1 VSEPGRA
8 NGDWEG
14 PTATGWAGAVK
25 ARRDK
30 QEDVNPK
37 RDHSAMPQRIL
48 VVDDDP
54 DHLNVV
60 STILEESGYQVE
72 RAGDAEEALSRI
84 HAFQPAMVLTDLR
97 LPGMDGVQLLERVR
111 EGMEHVEVV
120 VMTGHEDMTSAIG
133 AMRAGAFDY
142 VVKPIEVTHLQNLVE
157 RCLRERS
164 LNVEAAKE
172 PPKTGKDQEEEDG
185 TVVIGRDPR
194 LIELFKM
201 MGVLAR
207 NRATVLVR
215 GETGTGK
222 EVMARAIHDHSLH
235 ASEPF
240 IAVNCTALTD
250 TLLESE
256 LFGHV
261 KGAFTGAVS
270 GRKGY
275 FELAGTG
282 TIFLDEIGDTT
293 IDFQTK
299 LLRVLQD
306 RTFFPVGGERPR
318 RTEARVIA
326 ATHQDL
332 EGLVEEGGFRE
343 DLYFRLRVVEMVVP
357 PLRERRGDIP
367 DLARHLLKRIRRE
380 THQDVREIS
389 KEAMSLLQSYDW
401 PGNVR
406 ELENAL
412 TRASILARGSTLG
425 PEHLRLGS
433 DRPGLEEEAGR
444 DLSYALGMPVG
455 EAVFSLA
462 DGDGPDW
469 TLDGAI
475 ARQVLRVLEHTGWNK
490 SEAARLLK
498 ISRSRLARLVDK
510 FDLESLKS

>member
-1 VSEPGRA
+1 
-8 NGDWEG
+8 
-14 PTATGWAGAVK
+14 
-25 ARRDK
+25 
-30 QEDVNPK
+30 
-37 RDHSAMPQRIL
+37 MPHKIL
-48 VVDDDP
+48 VVDDDL
-54 DHLNVV
+54 DHLSVV
-60 STILEESGYQVE
+60 SAILEESGFEVE
-72 RAGDAEEALSRI
+72 RAENAEAALARI
-84 HAFQPAMVLTDLR
+84 HAFQPALVLTDLR
-97 LPGMDGVQLLERVR
+97 MPGMDGVELLERVR
-111 EGMEHVEVV
+111 EGMEGVEVI

-142 VVKPIEVTHLQNLVE
+142 VVKPMEVSNLQDLVD
-157 RCLRERS
+157 RCLRERE
-164 LNVEAAKE
+164 LNLKARKAGGKAA
-172 PPKTGKDQEEEDG
+172 GDG
-185 TVVIGRDPR
+185 ESEGDEGVVIGRDPR

-201 MGVLAR
+201 IGVLAR

-222 EVMARAIHDHSLH
+222 EVMARAIHRHSLH
-235 ASEPF
+235 AAEPF
-240 IAVNCTALTD
+240 IAVNCTALSD

-293 IDFQTK
+293 LDFQTK

-306 RTFFPVGGERPR
+306 RTFFPVGGERAR
-318 RTEARVIA
+318 KTEARVIA

-367 DLARHLLKRIRRE
+367 DLAQHLLKRIRRE
-380 THQDVREIS
+380 TQQQVRSIS
-389 KEAMSLLQSYDW
+389 PDAMAALKVYDW

-433 DRPGLEEEAGR
+433 DRPGMDDGDRQKLESGPGFPAG
-444 DLSYALGMPVG
+444 D
-455 EAVFSLA
+455 AVFSLSS
-462 DGDGPDW
+462 GDGPDW

-475 ARQVLRVLEHTGWNK
+475 GRQVFRVLEHTGWNK
-490 SEAARLLK
+490 SEAARLLE
-498 ISRSRLARLVDK
+498 ISRSRLARLVEK
-510 FDLESLKS
+510 FDLESLKT

>member
-1 VSEPGRA
+1 
-8 NGDWEG
+8 
-14 PTATGWAGAVK
+14 
-25 ARRDK
+25 
-30 QEDVNPK
+30 
-37 RDHSAMPQRIL
+37 MPHKIM

-54 DHLNVV
+54 DHLGVV
-60 STILEESGYQVE
+60 ATILEETGFEVA

-84 HAFQPAMVLTDLR
+84 HAFQPSLVLTDLR

-111 EGMEHVEVV
+111 EGMEDVEVI

-142 VVKPIEVTHLQNLVE
+142 VVKPIEISHLQDLVA
-157 RCLRERS
+157 RCLRERG
-164 LNVEAAKE
+164 LNLKARERASDLAGDGEKE
-172 PPKTGKDQEEEDG
+172 GEG

-201 MGVLAR
+201 IGVLAR

-222 EVMARAIHDHSLH
+222 EVMARAIHAHSLH

-240 IAVNCTALTD
+240 IAVNCTALSD

-293 IDFQTK
+293 LDFQTK

-306 RTFFPVGGERPR
+306 RTFFPVGGEQIRK
-318 RTEARVIA
+318 TEARIIA

-380 THQDVREIS
+380 TRQEVRDIS
-389 KEAMSLLQSYDW
+389 PEAMEALGSYDW

-433 DRPGLEEEAGR
+433 DRPGLNEDDAGGPG
-444 DLSYALGMPVG
+444 YAPGRAAG

-462 DGDGPDW
+462 EGDGPDW

-475 ARQVLRVLEHTGWNK
+475 GRQVLRVLKHTGWNK
-490 SEAARLLK
+490 SEAARLLE
-498 ISRSRLARLVDK
+498 ISRSRLARIVEK
-510 FDLESLKS
+510 FDLESLKT